1 MRKTYQLITLALM
14 AAFVLHDR
22 AAAQVAG
29 ASITTDVSVVAS
41 AQVAL
46 GWSVR
51 KNLLGKTIYNEAGK
65 KVGKV
70 QDIIIAP
77 DSSVSYIIV
86 QAGGLIDMGRHDV
99 AVPVSQIKA
108 QGGKLVMPGATV
120 ASIKALPEFEYV
132 DDSARRD
139 KFVASAEKDITRGNA
154 KLAELERKTDASSAE
169 SKANID
175 QDIATLR
182 VDVKSAQAKLSEL
195 NHVAAKRWR
204 EFEASVS
211 AATTRLRASIDKTRA

>member
-1 MRKTYQLITLALM
+1 MKKPFHLLTLALAM
-14 AAFVLHDR
+14 AFVVHDP
-22 AAAQVAG
+22 ATAQVAG
-29 ASITTDVSVVAS
+29 ASITTDVSVADS

-46 GWSVR
+46 GWSAR
-51 KNLLGKTIYNEAGK
+51 KALLGKTIYNEAGK

-99 AVPVSQIKA
+99 AIPVSHIKA

-154 KLAELERKTDASSAE
+154 KLAELQIKAE
-169 SKANID
+169 SANAQTKPKID
-175 QDIATLR
+175 QDIATLQR
-182 VDVKSAQAKLSEL
+182 DVKFAQVQLAEL
-195 NHVAAKRWR
+195 NQAGARRWR

-211 AATTRLRASIDKTRA
+211 TAITRLRASIDKTRA